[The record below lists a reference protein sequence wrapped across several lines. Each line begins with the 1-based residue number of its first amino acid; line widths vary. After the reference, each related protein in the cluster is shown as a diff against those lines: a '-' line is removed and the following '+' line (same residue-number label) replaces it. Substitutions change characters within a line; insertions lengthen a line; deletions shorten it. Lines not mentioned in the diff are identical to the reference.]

1 MNCTAKKKSGEPCGA
16 VAVEG
21 ALCAFHRDPERAAG
35 LGRKSGQSR
44 RRMPAADQN
53 NYELKPPRTA
63 KEVRDALGDA
73 MSDLRAGRLDPKT
86 ANTLGYLAGV
96 LLSSIEHSDIADRL
110 AALESAQ
117 PDGLVRHNVEP
128 GGIQ

>member
-1 MNCTAKKKSGEPCGA
+1 MKCKATKKSGEPCGA
-16 VAVEG
+16 IATEAG
-21 ALCAFHRDPERAAG
+21 LCPFHGDPKHAAT

-44 RRMPAADQN
+44 RRMPTPSEN

-96 LLSSIEHSDIADRL
+96 LLSSIDHSDIADRL
-110 AALESAQ
+110 AALESAR
-117 PDGLVRHNVEP
+117 PDESTRHSVEP

>member
-1 MNCTAKKKSGEPCGA
+1 MRISMNCIAKKKSGEPCGA

-21 ALCAFHRDPERAAG
+21 DLCAFHRHPERAAE

-44 RRMPAADQN
+44 RRRPVAEES

-63 KEVRDALGDA
+63 KDVRDALGDA

-86 ANTLGYLAGV
+86 ATTLAYLCRCA
-96 LLSSIEHSDIADRL
+96 
-110 AALESAQ
+110 
-117 PDGLVRHNVEP
+117 P
-128 GGIQ
+128 

>member
-1 MNCTAKKKSGEPCGA
+1 MNCTAKRKSGEPCGA
-16 VAVEG
+16 IAVEG
-21 ALCAFHRDPERAAG
+21 GLCAFHRDPERAAE

-44 RRMPAADQN
+44 RRMPSADES

-86 ANTLGYLAGV
+86 ANTLAYLAVV
-96 LLSSIEHSDIADRL
+96 LLSSIDHSDIADRL

-117 PDGLVRHNVEP
+117 PDESNRHNVEP